1 MGRIRIEPKANFTVD
16 IFVTHTIADSGTK
29 LANNTW
35 YRVKQVSM
43 IYFKM
48 GCMNAQ
54 SYDNFLYDRRLYPIK
69 CFHQKNGINEVC
81 RGRRRFEHIL
91 LKLGYHFIFKYK
103 M

>member
-54 SYDNFLYDRRLYPIK
+54 SYDNFLYDRRVFRIK
-69 CFHQKNGINEVC
+69 CFHQKMELMKFVEG
-81 RGRRRFEHIL
+81 G
-91 LKLGYHFIFKYK
+91 GGSSIFF
-103 M
+103 